1 MHYGPKPDHAWSGIP
16 FGYFRGGVEVDAL
29 YLVDGEHHPATTLD
43 AVRELEGRENWRPI
57 GLYFLG
63 GREKLEDFSQ
73 LELEEAELILPD
85 DPLSDLYPTLL
96 RLRPQLVVDLSD
108 LPVLGQAQRMH
119 LAARALA
126 AGAVYRGSD
135 FEFRP
140 PRFEQVLTKPSC
152 AIIGT
157 GKRCGKTAVSAEMA
171 RYLAREGQPPVIVA
185 MGRGGPP
192 QPQVLREEGITGD
205 FLLSET
211 EKGRHA
217 ASDHYEDALITGVIT
232 VGSRRCGG
240 GLAGEPFVTNCVD
253 AAVLADGLPGELV
266 IMEGSGSSIPPVM
279 TDAGICVIS
288 AAQDLEEALGYLGA
302 YRLLI
307 SDGVIITMAE
317 EPFASPSHIIE
328 LERRVNQVY
337 GEISIVKTIFRPH
350 PLKPIRGKRAF
361 LVCTAPEAAG
371 DILEGYLQDEEECQV
386 VGRSHNLSDRISL
399 RRDMQKAEEAEIL
412 LTELKAAA
420 VDIVAVFARERGKE
434 LVYFH
439 NRTVG
444 SGQEDDLERFFS
456 RIRDLAV
463 SRHAER

>member
-1 MHYGPKPDHAWSGIP
+1 
-16 FGYFRGGVEVDAL
+16 L
-29 YLVDGEHHPATTLD
+29 
-43 AVRELEGRENWRPI
+43 
-57 GLYFLG
+57 
-63 GREKLEDFSQ
+63 
-73 LELEEAELILPD
+73 
-85 DPLSDLYPTLL
+85 
-96 RLRPQLVVDLSD
+96 
-108 LPVLGQAQRMH
+108 H

-140 PRFEQVLTKPSC
+140 PRFEQILTKPSC

-171 RYLAREGQPPVIVA
+171 RYLDREGQPPVIVA

-192 QPQVLREEGITGD
+192 KPHILGEERITGD
-205 FLLSET
+205 FLLQET

-288 AAQDLEEALGYLGA
+288 AAQDIEEALGYLGA

-317 EPFASPSHIIE
+317 EPFASPSYIKE
-328 LERRVNQVY
+328 LERRINQVY

-350 PLKPIRGKRAF
+350 PLKPIRGKRTF

-371 DILEGYLQDEEECQV
+371 DMLEGYLQESEDCQV
-386 VGRSHNLSDRISL
+386 VGRSHNLSDRINL
-399 RRDMQKAEEAEIL
+399 RKDLQKAEEAEIL

-420 VDIVAVFARERGKE
+420 VDVVAGFARERGKE
-434 LVYFH
+434 LIYFH

-444 SGQEDDLERFFS
+444 LGQEDDIERFFLH
-456 RIRDLAV
+456 IRDLAV
-463 SRHAER
+463 SKHAGQ

>member
-1 MHYGPKPDHAWSGIP
+1 MLFSRE
-16 FGYFRGGVEVDAL
+16 RGGGKVDTL

-57 GLYFLG
+57 ALYFLG
-63 GREKLEDFSQ
+63 GGEKLEDFSQ
-73 LELEEAELILPD
+73 LDLEEAELIVPH

-96 RLRPQLVVDLSD
+96 RLKPQLVVDLSD
-108 LPVLGQAQRMH
+108 LPVLGPAQRLH

-192 QPQVLREEGITGD
+192 QPQVLGEERITGD

-253 AAVLADGLPGELV
+253 AAVVADGLPGELV

-288 AAQDLEEALGYLGA
+288 AAQDSEEALGYLGA

-317 EPFASPSHIIE
+317 EPFASPSHIKE

-371 DILEGYLQDEEECQV
+371 ETLEGYLRKNEDCQV

-399 RRDMQKAEEAEIL
+399 RKDLQKAEEAEIL

-420 VDIVAVFARERGKE
+420 VDVVAVFARERGKE

-444 SGQEDDLERFFS
+444 LGQEDDLERFFS
-456 RIRDLAV
+456 HMRDLAV
-463 SRHAER
+463 SKHAEQ